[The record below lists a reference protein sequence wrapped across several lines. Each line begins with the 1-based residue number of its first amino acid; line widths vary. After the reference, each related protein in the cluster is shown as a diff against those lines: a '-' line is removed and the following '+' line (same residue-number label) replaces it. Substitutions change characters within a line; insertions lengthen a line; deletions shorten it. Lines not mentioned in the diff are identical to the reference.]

1 MNGRPYGLSPTMLLV
16 VLFAFIVFSTADGRV
31 RGLQGTPPLCKWQVG
46 VGSSLVD
53 PSQAPDG
60 TYIVQCFTGADCSKV
75 AKALARSQITV
86 KVLRSLGIIT
96 GQFTRD
102 SLNKLC
108 RNSELSSLIDM
119 VELDQ
124 PVLAGS
130 DLIQG

>member
-1 MNGRPYGLSPTMLLV
+1 MVP
-16 VLFAFIVFSTADGRV
+16 
-31 RGLQGTPPLCKWQVG
+31 
-46 VGSSLVD
+46 
-53 PSQAPDG
+53 
-60 TYIVQCFTGADCSKV
+60 IVQCFTGADCSKV